1 MTFLSVFHQQDLILK
16 FTAIYGNDRNEKMQI
31 FNSGNCISDNYNLF
45 LFECTG
51 FHFKLTL
58 LTLQTLLAGIV
69 SQGLVDCEIRL
80 ADSDSHLPNRQED
93 FFQGQKKS
101 VSLNEHHKQ
110 RSKQLNFLVVHWST
124 ESLTCIFTLLNW
136 KLTDIRDLQQITTAT
151 AIRMRQKI

>member
-1 MTFLSVFHQQDLILK
+1 MTFLSVFHQQDLKLK
-16 FTAIYGNDRNEKMQI
+16 FKAIYGNDRNERMQL

-80 ADSDSHLPNRQED
+80 ADSDSHLPNGQED
-93 FFQGQKKS
+93 FLWDQIK
-101 VSLNEHHKQ
+101 VCYWMNITNREV
-110 RSKQLNFLVVHWST
+110 NNW
-124 ESLTCIFTLLNW
+124 IFYWFIEVLSH
-136 KLTDIRDLQQITTAT
+136 
-151 AIRMRQKI
+151 